1 MFEVYK
7 DYYAQGLFTK
17 DDLALFVQAG
27 MLTAD
32 EEDRILNPAGQPA

>member
-17 DDLALFVQAG
+17 DDLDLFVQAG

-32 EEDRILNPAGQPA
+32 EEDRILNPVEQPA